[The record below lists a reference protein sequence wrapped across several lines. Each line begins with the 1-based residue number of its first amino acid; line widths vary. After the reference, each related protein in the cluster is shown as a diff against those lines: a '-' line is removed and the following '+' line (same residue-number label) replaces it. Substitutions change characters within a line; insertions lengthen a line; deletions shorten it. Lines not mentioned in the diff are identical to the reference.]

1 MAKLILGTRGSRLAL
16 AQAAWVRDELE
27 RREPGLEV
35 ELRVIKTTGDR
46 LSTASLAQLAGGAK
60 GVFVK
65 EIEEALLEGTIDL
78 AVHSLKDLPV
88 DQPSGL
94 EVGAYP
100 RREDPRDAL
109 ALGDGYRSLADLP
122 SGARVGTSSLRRRVQ
137 LLRLRA
143 DLVVEPIRGNVDTR
157 LRKLRKGKYAAV
169 TLALAGLR
177 RLGRAD
183 AAGYVFPPEE
193 MLPAPGQ
200 AALALEIRSRD
211 TATREL
217 VALLDD
223 AATRTAVTAERAF
236 LAALGG
242 GCQVPL
248 GAYADC
254 TENGVTGCLRAFV
267 AAADGSRFL
276 EDQVSG
282 PAERLP
288 ELARE
293 LADRFL
299 AAGAGDILQMVNP

>member
-1 MAKLILGTRGSRLAL
+1 MEKLILGTRGSRLAL
-16 AQAAWVRDELE
+16 AQAEWVRDEL
-27 RREPGLEV
+27 RRRVANLEV

-46 LSTASLAQLAGGAK
+46 LSTASLARLAGSTK

-65 EIEEALLEGTIDL
+65 EIEEALLEGAIDL

-88 DQPSGL
+88 EQPAGL
-94 EVGAYP
+94 EVAAYP

-137 LLRLRA
+137 LLRLRG
-143 DLVVEPIRGNVDTR
+143 DLAVEPIRGNVDTR
-157 LRKLRKGKYAAV
+157 LRKLREGTYAAV

-177 RLGRAD
+177 RLGLDEAAD
-183 AAGYVFPPEE
+183 YVFPPEE

-200 AALALEIRSRD
+200 AALAVEIRSND
-211 TATREL
+211 AGTREL

-223 AATRTAVTAERAF
+223 PVTRTAVTAERAF

-248 GAYADC
+248 GAYARCDGDGSG
-254 TENGVTGCLRAFV
+254 TLRAFV
-267 AAADGSRFL
+267 ASPDGGSFL
-276 EDQVSG
+276 EDEIAGSADQ
-282 PAERLP
+282 LP
-288 ELARE
+288 ELARR

-299 AAGAGDILQMVNP
+299 AAGAEKFLGTMKP